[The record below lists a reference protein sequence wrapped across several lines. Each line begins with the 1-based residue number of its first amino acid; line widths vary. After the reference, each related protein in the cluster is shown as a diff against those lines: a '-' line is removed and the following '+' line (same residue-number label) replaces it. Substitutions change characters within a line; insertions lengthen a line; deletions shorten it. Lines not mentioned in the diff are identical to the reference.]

1 MVERILQAWYGQT
14 WNTVVA
20 MDCSAERA
28 SALRGQRLHWLF
40 RWVQYS
46 TGVRTSVCKWEN
58 SNKCFHKTAA
68 ARPCFAQW
76 RAPSRGAPLRGA
88 RPSAFRR
95 QTPWSI
101 IRPTPPGPL
110 RRRLSKPSGERI
122 PSCLFLNDPFLA
134 KRPAGALPL
143 AGTAAGVG
151 ACPCWIIAT
160 KQGEWADRRKTASH
174 AWRASAHRAHP
185 PSLPGR
191 PARPAPRQLPAA
203 RAAWYAPPA
212 SSSRRG
218 ALPRSLPT

>member
-46 TGVRTSVCKWEN
+46 TGVRTFVCKREN

-68 ARPCFAQW
+68 TRPCFAQW
-76 RAPSRGAPLRGA
+76 RAPSKGAPLRGA

-101 IRPTPPGPL
+101 IRPTPLAPPAPTVEAVRGAHPFVPFPQ
-110 RRRLSKPSGERI
+110 RSV
-122 PSCLFLNDPFLA
+122 SCET
-134 KRPAGALPL
+134 PAGALPL

-191 PARPAPRQLPAA
+191 PRGPHRVSCPPRAPPGMP
-203 RAAWYAPPA
+203 PPA

>member
-101 IRPTPPGPL
+101 IRPTPPGPSGADCRSRPGSASL
-110 RRRLSKPSGERI
+110 HAFSSTIRFLRNACGSTASRRDSRRRGRMPMLDYSNKTGRMGGSAKNCIARMARI
-122 PSCLFLNDPFLA
+122 
-134 KRPAGALPL
+134 RPP
-143 AGTAAGVG
+143 
-151 ACPCWIIAT
+151 
-160 KQGEWADRRKTASH
+160 
-174 AWRASAHRAHP
+174 RASALPPRAA
-185 PSLPGR
+185 
-191 PARPAPRQLPAA
+191 ARPAPRQLPAA
-203 RAAWYAPPA
+203 RAAWYASTSFFVTSWGA
-212 SSSRRG
+212 SS
-218 ALPRSLPT
+218 